1 MNAPYRYN
9 RPRRERHGRVPTP
22 AGPGAVLL
30 TAIVL
35 AGCSGA
41 SLPQPVPENAQNPIE
56 IHAEDLTPDVMV
68 KATNEAMSAIG
79 IPLLQSDRKRA
90 YVESKWVDVSQYI
103 QASAEAY
110 PRRERVIQMQVQL
123 MRPDSTGARRIAVKA
138 VYRPYGIDVARQ
150 HDRLVPTDHPGY
162 QLAMRVARQVRLQ
175 LIENNV
181 TVNNG

>member
-1 MNAPYRYN
+1 MKNPEEQIRAMNAPYRYN

-103 QASAEAY
+103 QA
-110 PRRERVIQMQVQL
+110 
-123 MRPDSTGARRIAVKA
+123 RRIAVKA